1 MDAGRAQIER
11 QTGRR
16 QLYRQRLD
24 VKQAAEVL
32 NISSEGVRKR
42 IKRGSLEAEKGPDGK
57 VYVWLDTDWT
67 GSDAGRTGLD
77 EGSDAQQT
85 ADKDAE
91 AIEIL
96 RDQVEF
102 LRAQLEVWQEEARRK
117 DHLLAALTERIPEL
131 EPASEAPESPETA
144 AAGTEGVE
152 APLAT
157 EERQRGFWRR
167 FFGI

>member
-1 MDAGRAQIER
+1 M
-11 QTGRR
+11 
-16 QLYRQRLD
+16 D

-42 IKRGSLEAEKGPDGK
+42 IKRGSLESEKDSDGK

-67 GSDAGRTGLD
+67 GLD
-77 EGSDAQQT
+77 DGSDARSDTLQT
-85 ADKDAE
+85 DDRDAE

-96 RDQVEF
+96 RDQVEY

-131 EPASEAPESPETA
+131 EPVSEAPESPETA
-144 AAGTEGVE
+144 AAAAEGVE
-152 APLAT
+152 TPIA
-157 EERQRGFWRR
+157 EEKRSWIKR
-167 FFGI
+167 FFGLQ

>member
-1 MDAGRAQIER
+1 M
-11 QTGRR
+11 
-16 QLYRQRLD
+16 D

-42 IKRGSLEAEKGPDGK
+42 IKRGSLEAEKDSDGK

-85 ADKDAE
+85 ADKDAK

-96 RDQVEF
+96 RDQVEY

-117 DHLLAALTERIPEL
+117 DHLLAALT
-131 EPASEAPESPETA
+131 SYESIVPGPFTA
-144 AAGTEGVE
+144 CS
-152 APLAT
+152 AT
-157 EERQRGFWRR
+157 
-167 FFGI
+167 